1 MVLKV
6 VHPDFSP
13 KTWWISPFFH
23 GFSMV
28 FPWVSAFAPSFPVN
42 FRAPSDPRH
51 GGVGSYSLVHF
62 VPNELGVG

>member
-1 MVLKV
+1 MVF
-6 VHPDFSP
+6 HGFSMVFHGF
-13 KTWWISPFFH
+13 SMVFH

-42 FRAPSDPRH
+42 FRDPSDPRH